1 MTQSIPNSFSSD
13 ELQAMMEQAAERDA
27 ERAQSDDSDSGHTY
41 GSQELTGK
49 QMTSAALKLIEE
61 SFDICNDPVFHKAI
75 VVELINNMVHWHTR
89 TGETCYEHGETVAG
103 THWLRDAGQFQAI
116 LALLDNISV
125 GPGDFLCSQ
134 HQCDDQCSHD

>member
-27 ERAQSDDSDSGHTY
+27 ERAQADNSDMHTY
-41 GSQELTGK
+41 GSQELTGVEMQK
-49 QMTSAALKLIEE
+49 AALNLIEE

-75 VVELINNMVHWHTR
+75 VVELINNMILWHTR
-89 TGETCYEHGETVAG
+89 TGEKAYEHGETAVG
-103 THWLRDAGQFQAI
+103 TSWLRDAGQFQAI

-134 HQCDDQCSHD
+134 HECSDECSHD